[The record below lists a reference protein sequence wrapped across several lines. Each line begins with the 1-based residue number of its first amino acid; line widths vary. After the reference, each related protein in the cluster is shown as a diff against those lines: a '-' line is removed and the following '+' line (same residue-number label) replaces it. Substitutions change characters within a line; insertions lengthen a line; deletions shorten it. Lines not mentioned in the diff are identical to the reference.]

1 MSVRQFEWFCKS
13 QDRFT
18 LGCCFPRGL
27 LSCTKM
33 RRASR
38 MVKQQH
44 PQILQS
50 LIRWWEASGAM
61 WKLG

>member
-1 MSVRQFEWFCKS
+1 MSVRQFELFCKS
-13 QDRFT
+13 RDRFT

-33 RRASR
+33 RRASF

-50 LIRWWEASGAM
+50 LIR
-61 WKLG
+61 